1 MSKVKK
7 LLAIVLA
14 LAMVMGFNITVF
26 ATNDDGIPDANDTAT
41 VTITNIKAG
50 ATVTLYQ
57 VAEVKYGTGGQGFL
71 DYIWAPEI
79 ADITETG
86 PTTDQI
92 NTIAKGIKTGDIT
105 AFNTITNG
113 TLNEGRYTATVEGGA
128 YIALITQATDGTVY
142 NPILLTAT
150 YGESGNLSGGSI
162 DSTSNYLYGSTA
174 VAKSTTPTIDKEIT
188 DGTTTDS
195 STDEERDTASVGD
208 VITFTIT
215 PTIPDYPSNA
225 KNKTFFISD
234 TMSNGLTFDYSSL
247 TVSITGQTVTK
258 EGNNFM
264 LNGKVIATAV
274 PTPSADG
281 ATGFNLNFNYD
292 NLISDEG
299 TGAVYQPIVIY
310 EAVINEEAVAGG
322 TGNTN
327 DAELYYANDPN
338 SGKTWKDTTTK
349 PDPEKAEGIDYDED
363 SETVYTYQLGFRKT
377 DIDKDEE
384 GNDIY
389 LGGAVFGIY
398 KDEACTKL
406 VDKVTTN
413 SDGYAVSTNV
423 AAGDYWVKELVA
435 PAGYTLNTTPYKITA
450 NWTTAT
456 TTITG
461 TVTDRTYTTQSPSDG
476 AVQVGWIK
484 DNVFYALDEM
494 SEDEAEKNE
503 FSPAYLDTETTTNTT
518 TTTTGSNPNGGGTA
532 FLSDSIPNTK
542 ISSLPSTGGIGTTIF
557 TIGGCVIMI
566 AAAGLYFA
574 SRRRQENK

>member
-1 MSKVKK
+1 MQKMKRRKNMSKVKK

-92 NTIAKGIKTGDIT
+92 NTIAKGIKTDDIT

-150 YGESGNLSGGSI
+150 YGESGNLSGESI

-215 PTIPDYPSNA
+215 PTIQ
-225 KNKTFFISD
+225 
-234 TMSNGLTFDYSSL
+234 
-247 TVSITGQTVTK
+247 ITLQ
-258 EGNNFM
+258 M
-264 LNGKVIATAV
+264 L
-274 PTPSADG
+274 
-281 ATGFNLNFNYD
+281 
-292 NLISDEG
+292 
-299 TGAVYQPIVIY
+299 
-310 EAVINEEAVAGG
+310 
-322 TGNTN
+322 
-327 DAELYYANDPN
+327 
-338 SGKTWKDTTTK
+338 
-349 PDPEKAEGIDYDED
+349 
-363 SETVYTYQLGFRKT
+363 
-377 DIDKDEE
+377 
-384 GNDIY
+384 
-389 LGGAVFGIY
+389 
-398 KDEACTKL
+398 
-406 VDKVTTN
+406 
-413 SDGYAVSTNV
+413 
-423 AAGDYWVKELVA
+423 
-435 PAGYTLNTTPYKITA
+435 
-450 NWTTAT
+450 
-456 TTITG
+456 
-461 TVTDRTYTTQSPSDG
+461 
-476 AVQVGWIK
+476 
-484 DNVFYALDEM
+484 
-494 SEDEAEKNE
+494 
-503 FSPAYLDTETTTNTT
+503 
-518 TTTTGSNPNGGGTA
+518 
-532 FLSDSIPNTK
+532 
-542 ISSLPSTGGIGTTIF
+542 
-557 TIGGCVIMI
+557 
-566 AAAGLYFA
+566 
-574 SRRRQENK
+574 

>member
-71 DYIWAPEI
+71 DYIWAPKI
-79 ADITETG
+79 ADITETE

-292 NLISDEG
+292 NLISDKG

-338 SGKTWKDTTTK
+338 SGETWKDTTTK
-349 PDPEKAEGIDYDED
+349 PDPETAKGIDYDED

-398 KDEACTKL
+398 KDEACTQL

-435 PAGYTLNTTPYKITA
+435 PAGYTLNTTLYKITA
-450 NWTTAT
+450 NWTTAI
-456 TTITG
+456 TTING
-461 TVTDRTYTTQSPSDG
+461 TVTDRTYTTQRPSDG

-503 FSPAYLDTETTTNTT
+503 FSPAYLDTETTTTTT
-518 TTTTGSNPNGGGTA
+518 TTTTGSNPNGGGIA
-532 FLSDSIPNTK
+532 FLSNSIPNTK

>member
-92 NTIAKGIKTGDIT
+92 NTIAKGIKTDDIT

-150 YGESGNLSGGSI
+150 YGESGNLSGESI

-225 KNKTFFISD
+225 INKTFFISD

-264 LNGKVIATAV
+264 LNGQVIATAV